1 MTGLPGPI
9 MHSDDSRYM
18 ARALALAARG
28 LYTTDPNP
36 RVGCVLVHGGAIV
49 GEGWHTRAGE
59 AHAEVNAV
67 LDAGDRA
74 AGATAYV
81 SLEPCRHR
89 GRTGPCTEA
98 LIDAGVRRVVAAMA
112 DPDPRNA
119 GKGLDALRDAGAE
132 VACSLLEDE
141 ARKLNAGF
149 VMRHTR
155 GRPYVRVKMAASL
168 DGRTAMPDGESKWIT
183 GAAARRDVQRFR
195 ARSSAILTGSG
206 TVLADDPALT
216 VRPAELGE
224 GIDFEQPLRVV
235 VDRRLRTPA
244 DAAILGQP
252 GGTLIA
258 TLGDHGD
265 RATALGDAGA
275 EMLSLG
281 NADAALADLMSALAA
296 RGINEVLVEAGATL
310 AGALLEAGLV
320 DELVLYMAPVLLG
333 DTARGMF
340 RLPGVGSLAE
350 GLPLKV
356 VDVQPIG
363 DDWRITAV
371 PRPTA

>member
-1 MTGLPGPI
+1 

-18 ARALALAARG
+18 ARALELAARG

-36 RVGCVLVHGGAIV
+36 RVGCVLVRGGDIV
-49 GEGWHTRAGE
+49 GEGWHVRAGE

-67 LDAGDRA
+67 RDAGGRA

-89 GRTGPCTEA
+89 GRTGPCTDA
-98 LIDAGVRRVVAAMA
+98 LIDAGVARVLAAIA

-119 GKGLDALRDAGAE
+119 GKGLDLLRDAGID
-132 VACSLLEDE
+132 VACGLLEDE
-141 ARKLNAGF
+141 AQKLNPGF

-168 DGRTAMPDGESKWIT
+168 DGRTAMADGESKWIT
-183 GAAARRDVQRFR
+183 GAAARRDVQKLR

-224 GIDFEQPLRVV
+224 GVDFEQPLRVV

-244 DAAILGQP
+244 DAAILSQP

-265 RATALGDAGA
+265 DGKALGETGA
-275 EMLSLG
+275 EILSLSNG
-281 NADAALADLMSALAA
+281 DAALAELVTVLAA
-296 RGINEVLVEAGATL
+296 RDINEVLVEAGATL
-310 AGALLEAGLV
+310 AGAMLEAGLV
-320 DELVLYMAPVLLG
+320 DELVLYVAPVLLG
-333 DTARGMF
+333 DAARGMF
-340 RLPGVGSLAE
+340 HLPGIQTLAE
-350 GLPLKV
+350 GLALEV
-356 VDVQPIG
+356 IDIQPIG
-363 DDWRITAV
+363 DDWRITAL
-371 PRPTA
+371 PRPSP

>member
-1 MTGLPGPI
+1 MP
-9 MHSDDSRYM
+9 SDDSHYM
-18 ARALALAARG
+18 ARALELAARG

-36 RVGCVLVHGGAIV
+36 RVGCVLVRGGDIV
-49 GEGWHTRAGE
+49 GEGWHLRAGE

-67 LDAGDRA
+67 RDAGDRA

-119 GKGLDALRDAGAE
+119 GKGLDALRDAGAD
-132 VACSLLEDE
+132 VDCGLLEDK

-168 DGRTAMPDGESKWIT
+168 DGRTAMADGESKWIT
-183 GAAARRDVQRFR
+183 GAAARRDVQRLR

-224 GIDFEQPLRVV
+224 GVDFEHPLRVV
-235 VDRRLRTPA
+235 VDRRLRTPT
-244 DAAILGQP
+244 DAAILSQP
-252 GGTLIA
+252 GGTLIV

-265 RATALGDAGA
+265 GAKALADAGA
-275 EMLSLG
+275 EVLSLG
-281 NADAALADLMSALAA
+281 NVDAALADLMTELAA
-296 RGINEVLVEAGATL
+296 RDINEVLVEAGTTL
-310 AGALLEAGLV
+310 AGALLEAKLV
-320 DELVLYMAPVLLG
+320 DEVVLYVAPLLLG
-333 DTARGMF
+333 DAARGMF
-340 RLPGVGSLAE
+340 HLPGIESLAD
-350 GLPLKV
+350 GLALEV
-356 VDVQPIG
+356 VDVQPVG
-363 DDWRITAV
+363 EDWRITAL
-371 PRPTA
+371 PRPTS